1 MKIKKNDKAYLLDLK
16 IDIQVENNLAFQEI
30 ALLVDKPDFLQMLP
44 LLRKDLGI
52 VNLVTLDEFMDIAY
66 DKPFHS
72 KEKKKINLSKY
83 KDAKTFKEFAKDNEL
98 MVSSGGLEDEM
109 DLFQLIATEVNLT
122 CLQFKRPPYFAD
134 VVRQAIYC
142 GAVNE
147 DYFKPTNAQVIEKD
161 ILFSTSGHF
170 QLPQIAIFI
179 SPTTTYEELKNV
191 FRKANSLFK
200 TDKRLIYY
208 QPRVDITPNI
218 KKYRGWY
225 WERISGKTYEQIADD
240 WNETHNDETSAIY
253 LDVLKAVKT
262 YKKLLAT

>member
-1 MKIKKNDKAYLLDLK
+1 MRIRKNDKAYLQDLK
-16 IDIQVENNLAFQEI
+16 IDIQIDNNLAFQEI

-44 LLRKDLGI
+44 FLRKDLGI
-52 VNLVTLDEFMDIAY
+52 VNLVSLDEFMDTAY
-66 DKPFHS
+66 DKPLHS
-72 KEKKKINLSKY
+72 KGKKKINLSKY
-83 KDAKTFKEFAKDNEL
+83 KDAGKFKEFAKYNEI
-98 MVSSGGLEDEM
+98 MATSGDLEDEM

-147 DYFKPTNAQVIEKD
+147 DYFKPTSAQIVEKD

-179 SPTTTYEELKNV
+179 SPTTTYEELKTV
-191 FRKANSLFK
+191 FREANSLFK

-218 KKYRGWY
+218 RKYRKWY
-225 WERISGKTYEQIADD
+225 WERIKGKTYKQIADECPD
-240 WNETHNDETSAIY
+240 NEVVTD
-253 LDVLKAVKT
+253 LDILKAVKT
-262 YKKLLAT
+262 YSNLLAR